1 MKTVTVKGKSL
12 KGKNR
17 VREHGETWKVISEQP
32 NKILIE
38 SLKNP
43 NNCRWIDF
51 KNDSDMEIISINL
64 ES

>member
-17 VREHGETWKVISEQP
+17 IREHGEIWKVISEQS

-38 SLKNP
+38 SFKNS
-43 NNCRWIDF
+43 NNCRWVDF
-51 KNDSDMEIISINL
+51 KNDSDMEIINITSN
-64 ES
+64 

>member
-17 VREHGETWKVISEQP
+17 IREHGEIWKVISEQS

-38 SLKNP
+38 SFKNS
-43 NNCRWIDF
+43 NNCRWVDL
-51 KNDSDMEIISINL
+51 KNDSDMEIINITSN
-64 ES
+64 